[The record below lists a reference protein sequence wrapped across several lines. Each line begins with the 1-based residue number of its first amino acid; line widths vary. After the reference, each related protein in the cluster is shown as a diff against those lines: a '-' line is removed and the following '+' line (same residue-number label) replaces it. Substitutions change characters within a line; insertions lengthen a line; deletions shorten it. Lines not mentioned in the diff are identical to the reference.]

1 MPQRANI
8 TSVEAIQAFR
18 TNLLIYLGKA
28 RPALDEA
35 GSEVMRV
42 RLWLETERRPYWRK
56 EFLNRSRRL
65 EDAESA
71 LFSAKMSSF
80 SEASAAQQ
88 ASVQKARRAVA
99 EAEDKLRSIKRW
111 QRDYENRT
119 DPLLKQLEK
128 LGNVLAMEVPNAVAY
143 LNEVIDTLQK
153 YAAMPA
159 PAGDPAAAPPQELE
173 PHEALRPEAE
183 KGRS

>member
-18 TNLLIYLGKA
+18 TNLLIYLSKA

-56 EFLNRSRRL
+56 EFLKRSQRL
-65 EDAESA
+65 EEAESA
-71 LFSAKMSSF
+71 LFTSRMSNI
-80 SEASAAQQ
+80 EQASAAQQ
-88 ASVQKARRAVA
+88 AAVQKARRGVA
-99 EAEDKLRSIKRW
+99 EAEDKLQSIKRW

-128 LGNVLAMEVPNAVAY
+128 LGNVLSQDVPNATAY

-153 YAAMPA
+153 YSGMAPPSSDPATA
-159 PAGDPAAAPPQELE
+159 PASGLESHEAGLPELE
-173 PHEALRPEAE
+173 
-183 KGRS
+183 KGKS

>member
-88 ASVQKARRAVA
+88 ASVQ
-99 EAEDKLRSIKRW
+99 
-111 QRDYENRT
+111 
-119 DPLLKQLEK
+119 
-128 LGNVLAMEVPNAVAY
+128 
-143 LNEVIDTLQK
+143 
-153 YAAMPA
+153 
-159 PAGDPAAAPPQELE
+159 
-173 PHEALRPEAE
+173 
-183 KGRS
+183 

>member
-1 MPQRANI
+1 MSQRANI
-8 TSVEAIQAFR
+8 TSVEVIQAFR

-35 GSEVMRV
+35 SSEVMRV
-42 RLWLETERRPYWRK
+42 RLWLETERRPYWRQQ
-56 EFLNRSRRL
+56 FLIRSRKL

-88 ASVQKARRAVA
+88 NTVQKARQAAA
-99 EAEDKLRSIKRW
+99 EAEDKLKSIKHW
-111 QRDYENRT
+111 ERDYENRT

-128 LGNVLAMEVPNAVAY
+128 LGNVLALDVPNAVAY

-153 YAAMPA
+153 YSGMVA
-159 PAGDPAAAPPQELE
+159 PAGDTAAAPASGPPPAET
-173 PHEALRPEAE
+173 ALPETE
-183 KGRS
+183 KGKS